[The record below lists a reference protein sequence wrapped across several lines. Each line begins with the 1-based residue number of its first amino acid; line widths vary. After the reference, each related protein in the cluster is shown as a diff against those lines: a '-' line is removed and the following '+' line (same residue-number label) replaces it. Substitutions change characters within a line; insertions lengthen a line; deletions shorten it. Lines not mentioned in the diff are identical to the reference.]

1 MIIVVMMIVFRIFK
15 SILKTMTS
23 LRQRQFFNT
32 HFIIQRSTIMIV
44 CTKRH
49 QEKLVNNFIIIKVVA
64 LPGGMTMANYIPS
77 RRTRVYLHGFLWES
91 CCSIVESMCSV
102 SQIIVFFSVFVQ
114 ALYFLSCDLRLLI
127 TPSNFCLRPYNYTCM
142 PLFHNDEYS
151 IPYRYIP

>member
-23 LRQRQFFNT
+23 LRQRSFCNT
-32 HFIIQRSTIMIV
+32 HFIIQRSIIMIV

-64 LPGGMTMANYIPS
+64 LPGGMNMAKYIPS

-91 CCSIVESMCSV
+91 FCSIVESMCSV
-102 SQIIVFFSVFVQ
+102 SQIIVFFRFRVG
-114 ALYFLSCDLRLLI
+114 LYCQSCDLRLLI
-127 TPSNFCLRPYNYTCM
+127 TPSNFFLRPYSDTCM

-151 IPYRYIP
+151 IPYRYVP